1 MDITKKQKQEFKK
14 LAEKYKL
21 NFLVL
26 FGSQAEGV
34 ARSGSDYDIGYSP
47 QKEIDYRKEYFM
59 EREIARILKQG
70 KIDLASTKR
79 ATPLLMYNM
88 AYNSQL
94 LFEREKNSFDYFQM
108 YAFKMYIEAKP
119 LFKMIHDYIDIKYG
133 D

>member
-1 MDITKKQKQEFKK
+1 MNITKKQKQEFRK

-26 FGSQAEGV
+26 FGSRAEETAGKH
-34 ARSGSDYDIGYSP
+34 SDYDIGYSP
-47 QKEIDYRKEYFM
+47 QKEMDYSQEYFM
-59 EREIARILKQG
+59 EREIARILRQD

-119 LFKMIHDYIDIKYG
+119 LFKMIHDYVNRI
-133 D
+133 